1 MNVPAPISYKIRT
14 FRAIFL
20 VVAGYFCY
28 NIADLCSKLLQNHY
42 TLYQVLGT
50 SSLLG
55 LIITATWLFVAH
67 GRSAFIP
74 PNFKLHLLRSLT
86 VMLTGYF
93 MVSSLKTLP
102 LADFYGIIF
111 IMPFIVMVMA
121 VLFLKEHVGWRRWS
135 AAAVAFVGILII
147 AGPQFNNMGV
157 GIVQAFLG
165 AVCASVNIIL
175 LRRIKHGGPIA
186 IYAFYPFI
194 FIFAM
199 SMTGLFLEGGPRPV
213 QTSDIP
219 LFLLHGPVV
228 VVAITCVSIG
238 FSKAPEAGVV
248 APFLYTQILW
258 GVLFGWIFFEALPTA
273 TTWMGLTLVAAAGL
287 YSLWRE
293 YKISHHL

>member
-1 MNVPAPISYKIRT
+1 MNTPAPLSYKART

-20 VVAGYFCY
+20 VVAGYFCF

-55 LIITATWLFVAH
+55 LLITTTWILALH
-67 GRSAFIP
+67 GRAAFIP
-74 PNFKLHLLRSLT
+74 QNVKLHALRGLS
-86 VMLTGYF
+86 VMGTGYF
-93 MVSSLKTLP
+93 MVSALKTLP

-121 VLFLKEHVGWRRWS
+121 VVLLKEHVGWRRWS
-135 AAAVAFVGILII
+135 AAVVAFTGILII
-147 AGPQFNNMGV
+147 AGPQFNNMGM
-157 GIVQAFLG
+157 GIIHAFLG
-165 AVCASVNIIL
+165 AVCAAINIIL
-175 LRRIKHGGPIA
+175 LRKINHGGPIA

-194 FIFAM
+194 FIFIM

-228 VVAITCVSIG
+228 VIAITCISIG
-238 FSKAPEAGVV
+238 FAKAPETAIV
-248 APFLYTQILW
+248 APFHYTQILW
-258 GVLFGWIFFEALPTA
+258 GIMFGWIFFEALPTA
-273 TTWMGLTLVAAAGL
+273 TTWVGLTLVAAAGL